1 MIRSTRSLASQAT
14 TTFTSIANP
23 TSNVQRIRLV
33 VNPPNPILT
42 SAPISTSLPT
52 SNHVFAVP
60 VSARRAGDNR
70 VAIGNPYAIAP
81 TPTLPDPAPAR
92 WVNAP
97 WIATG
102 NTVPTAHASASA
114 LPAVGAGATVPG
126 VSATS
131 SRVSSVATTTAI
143 TPPVSPVTTSAA
155 IPATT
160 SAPTPTTTSAAVPA
174 TIPAATPATTTSA
187 PTPPARQILTPRP
200 VRALR
205 AARAAR
211 ATTGDGAAAARA
223 TGENGENGEEER
235 YDDDEDEDDNMK
247 IDWKHGDLEYMEVD
261 WCEVFFFSFYN
272 PKKST
277 KILHINTTIFYI
289 GSFPFAYP
297 PFFLVLLVSRSAI
310 FFVEGRVYL
319 PLCVFMLE
327 DTLFLSIYPIYLRL
341 GWLPLFVHTLNIP
354 TYRRY
359 PIYLHIFATV
369 IEVNILEKHYGYE
382 YREYVIWRWSR
393 LGRYKYKYNEVEVTS
408 STVLAIFNGAVNV
421 FRTIKTRSGVTGG
434 FVPLGGAEEDG
445 ISADGLVERR
455 QGSVCSYYGWW
466 SGEGALTLWLP
477 RGWLVAIRHLRSGTD
492 VMLMTTSVYVFDI
505 KTILHYNSCKL
516 VIMEAE

>member
-42 SAPISTSLPT
+42 SSPISTSLPT

-60 VSARRAGDNR
+60 VSARRAGDHR
-70 VAIGNPYAIAP
+70 VAIGNFHAIAP
-81 TPTLPDPAPAR
+81 TPTLPDPTPAR

-97 WIATG
+97 WVATG

-160 SAPTPTTTSAAVPA
+160 SAATPTTTSAAVPA

-187 PTPPARQILTPRP
+187 PTPSARTILTPRP

-211 ATTGDGAAAARA
+211 ATTGDGAAAADAGA
-223 TGENGENGEEER
+223 TGENGENGEGR
-235 YDDDEDEDDNMK
+235 DDEDEDDNME

-277 KILHINTTIFYI
+277 KQ
-289 GSFPFAYP
+289 G
-297 PFFLVLLVSRSAI
+297 
-310 FFVEGRVYL
+310 
-319 PLCVFMLE
+319 
-327 DTLFLSIYPIYLRL
+327 DKL
-341 GWLPLFVHTLNIP
+341 GWLPLFVHISNIP

-393 LGRYKYKYNEVEVTS
+393 YKYKYNEVEVTS
-408 STVLAIFNGAVNV
+408 STVLAIFNGAVNG

-505 KTILHYNSCKL
+505 KTILHYSSCKL